1 MANIGDGFRD
11 IFFAGIGALAI
22 TGEKTKELVDQLV
35 AKGEI
40 TVDQGKQIN
49 SELKHKAEA
58 AAESVRFDALEA
70 RMSMMTPEERTVFA
84 QKAAEIAQSINA
96 RDAAKD
102 AAPAA
107 EEPVEAKAEAVAD
120 EADAQ

>member
-70 RMSMMTPEERTVFA
+70 RMSMMTPEERTAFA

-107 EEPVEAKAEAVAD
+107 EEPVEAKVEAVAD